1 MTPLSR
7 RMEEDM
13 RLRKLSVRTREQY
26 INCVA
31 VYARHYGVSPDLL
44 GEHEVRGF
52 LLLLDELG
60 RKASTLVVYHAALR
74 FLHVFT
80 LHRPEV
86 MEEVPRPG
94 VPRAPVR
101 RPLTRDEARTLLEA
115 AKPKL
120 YLYTFLATALATGMR
135 LSELCHLRV
144 EDIDA
149 GSHTIHVRKGKGG
162 KQRWVKLGDQHL
174 QLLRQYWK
182 VERPG
187 GPWLFP
193 SQRMIAPGVVD
204 PNERWQDKPVSISG
218 AHSRLKYL
226 TKRAG
231 LKRNVTH
238 HDLRRTYATWLL
250 EAGVDLRVVQV
261 LLGHGSPETTTRY
274 TMVRPALIRRTP
286 SPLEML

>member
-1 MTPLSR
+1 MTPLR
-7 RMEEDM
+7 KRMEEDM
-13 RLRKLSVRTREQY
+13 RLRNLADSTRELY

-31 VYARHYGVSPDLL
+31 VFARHYGVSPALL

-52 LLLLDELG
+52 LLLLKDLG
-60 RKASTLVVYHAALR
+60 RKASTQVVYHAALR
-74 FLHVFT
+74 FLYLFT

-86 MEEVPRPG
+86 MEEVPRPR

-101 RPLTRDEARTLLEA
+101 RPLTLDEARTLLEA
-115 AKPKL
+115 AKPKP
-120 YLYTFLATALATGMR
+120 YLYTFLATALATGLR
-135 LSELCHLRV
+135 LSELCNLRV

-149 GSHTIHVRKGKGG
+149 GSHTIHVRNGKGD
-162 KQRWVKLGDQHL
+162 KQRWVKLGERHL
-174 QLLRQYWK
+174 RLLRRYWQ

-193 SQRMIAPGVVD
+193 AQRMMAPFVVD
-204 PNERWQDKPVSISG
+204 PDHRWQDSPVSISG
-218 AHSRLKYL
+218 AHSRLKVL
-226 TKRAG
+226 RKRAG

-261 LLGHGSPETTTRY
+261 LLGHDSPETTTRY
-274 TMVRPALIRRTP
+274 TMVRPDLIRRTP
-286 SPLEML
+286 STLEML